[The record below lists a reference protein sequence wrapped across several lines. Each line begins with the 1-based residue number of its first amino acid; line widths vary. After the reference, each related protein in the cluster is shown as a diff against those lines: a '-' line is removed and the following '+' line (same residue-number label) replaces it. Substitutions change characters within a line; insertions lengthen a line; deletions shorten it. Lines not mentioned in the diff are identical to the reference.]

1 VIGEISDLCLAE
13 VHCITSRSD
22 SPSLNHAITIFNSY
36 LGITTQQKP
45 SIGPFFLVPPKT
57 LYSPPKRVFSY
68 LSPLPQEFE
77 SVWHLFHHLHIHS
90 FLYSLLN
97 TFSAFP
103 ALELFFLLFLYY
115 STCIFSLFSFVFF
128 LSHLVRSGLVWSAWV
143 GGFSQVWVYDFQ
155 SMNEVFFSRYFYFIS
170 FHF

>member
-1 VIGEISDLCLAE
+1 VISVLQT
-13 VHCITSRSD
+13 CIA
-22 SPSLNHAITIFNSY
+22 SPHVRIRLPSFNHAITIFNSY

-68 LSPLPQEFE
+68 LSPLPQVFE

-97 TFSAFP
+97 TLSAFP

-155 SMNEVFFSRYFYFIS
+155 SMNEVFFSCYFYFIS